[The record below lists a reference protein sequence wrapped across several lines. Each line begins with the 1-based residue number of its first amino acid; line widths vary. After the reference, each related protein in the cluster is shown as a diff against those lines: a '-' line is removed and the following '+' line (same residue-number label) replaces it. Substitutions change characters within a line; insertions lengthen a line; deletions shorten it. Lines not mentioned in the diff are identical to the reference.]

1 MKNIIFYLKYLGLFI
16 IFIIAI
22 SIIFSLINL
31 TGINSSL
38 INKLGVIIT
47 GISFFIISALASK
60 NHDSKGYLMGIKLSL
75 IFIILMV
82 IINLILFKSS
92 FNIGRFIYYIILIA
106 SAILGGSFG
115 KNLKKKN

>member
-1 MKNIIFYLKYLGLFI
+1 
-16 IFIIAI
+16 
-22 SIIFSLINL
+22 
-31 TGINSSL
+31 
-38 INKLGVIIT
+38 
-47 GISFFIISALASK
+47 
-60 NHDSKGYLMGIKLSL
+60 MGIKLSL